1 VESNAH
7 HDNLVP
13 FNLFTVQCH
22 YVSRFC
28 IVHCETPSNVIESLG
43 TFYQYMLLELLL
55 AILPEEKDHFDRRKD
70 TIVLPF
76 GIN

>member
-1 VESNAH
+1 
-7 HDNLVP
+7 
-13 FNLFTVQCH
+13 
-22 YVSRFC
+22 
-28 IVHCETPSNVIESLG
+28 
-43 TFYQYMLLELLL
+43 MLLEFLL